1 MSLTALP
8 LEKTCLHLM
17 TMSENKILKVE
28 EFSPKLISLEKGR
41 GQEFTKKPEKQE
53 DL

>member
-1 MSLTALP
+1 
-8 LEKTCLHLM
+8 M

-53 DL
+53 DLWWEYQGQKCRKPIRF